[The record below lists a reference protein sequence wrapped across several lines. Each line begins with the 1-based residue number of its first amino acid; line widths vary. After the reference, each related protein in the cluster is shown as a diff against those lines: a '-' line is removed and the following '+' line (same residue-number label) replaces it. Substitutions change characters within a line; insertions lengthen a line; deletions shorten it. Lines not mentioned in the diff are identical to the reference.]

1 MVINYSLLL
10 GLRVDSV
17 HEKVLVFHRGKR
29 VKTIKMINCRPVLLD
44 SPIEMNWSRVPDD
57 LTISKD
63 AREVSPREEF

>member
-17 HEKVLVFHRGKR
+17 DEKVRVFYRGKT

-44 SPIEMNWSRVPDD
+44 SPIKMDWSRVPDD
-57 LTISKD
+57 LNSRT
-63 AREVSPREEF
+63 ARI